1 MHADNTVYITQRGR
15 EDDDF
20 AAYIY
25 KSTDGGKTF
34 TSITANI
41 PAGPVNVIREDPTN
55 PNVLYVGT
63 DFGAFVSTD
72 GGKQWQV
79 LGGNLPS
86 TQVSDLV
93 YHARDKVIVISTYG
107 RGIYVLDASRLKF

>member
-1 MHADNTVYITQRGR
+1 MSIGDG
-15 EDDDF
+15 
-20 AAYIY
+20 IY

-34 TSITANI
+34 TSIVANI

-55 PNVLYVGT
+55 ANILYVGT
-63 DFGAFVSTD
+63 DFGAFITTD

-86 TQVSDLV
+86 VQVSDLQF
-93 YHARDKVIVISTYG
+93 HKRDNVIVVSTYG
-107 RGIYVLDASRLKF
+107 RGMWVIDAAGIKR